1 MWAERKFEKAR
12 KWFQRTVK
20 VDADFG
26 MYQNLIRYEH
36 KDERWEEKKIK
47 ETKKKEQ
54 TQYIQYATIPYR

>member
-26 MYQNLIRYEH
+26 TYQNLIRY
-36 KDERWEEKKIK
+36 KDERWGEKTIK
-47 ETKKKEQ
+47 GTVKKL
-54 TQYIQYATIPYR
+54 